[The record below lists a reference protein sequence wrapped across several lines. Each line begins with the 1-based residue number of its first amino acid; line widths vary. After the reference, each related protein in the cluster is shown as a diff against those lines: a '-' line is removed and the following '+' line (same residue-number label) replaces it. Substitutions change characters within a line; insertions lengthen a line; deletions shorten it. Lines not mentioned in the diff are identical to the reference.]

1 MTIIILC
8 LGQQETKE
16 NIAFVHN
23 IIYRRKNFIQTISLI
38 EWNGD
43 ETRQTPLLY
52 VFVDLAVRSVK

>member
-1 MTIIILC
+1 M
-8 LGQQETKE
+8 
-16 NIAFVHN
+16 
-23 IIYRRKNFIQTISLI
+23 QTISLI